1 MSGIIAVY
9 GLVMAVLIA
18 GSLNPLDDYSL
29 YKYTLSRSPDLL
41 CLYSFFY
48 DTYYENH
55 VLRS

>member
-29 YKYTLSRSPDLL
+29 YKYLSSPPPPSL
-41 CLYSFFY
+41 SNASMM
-48 DTYYENH
+48 ERN
-55 VLRS
+55 

>member
-29 YKYTLSRSPDLL
+29 YK
-41 CLYSFFY
+41 CLPSFAIPAFLFDAY
-48 DTYYENH
+48 MCTPTDATVE
-55 VLRS
+55 

>member
-29 YKYTLSRSPDLL
+29 YKYLPLSTIFNSLL
-41 CLYSFFY
+41 VGY
-48 DTYYENH
+48 
-55 VLRS
+55 